1 MTRAP
6 QAVTDRVEPTSPYRG
21 HIIAIVRPWLTLL
34 LVCAL
39 FSLHPVFR
47 TTFWTR
53 DYLPDVFQQS
63 GRNIVLA
70 VGMSFV
76 VMTGGIDLSVG
87 AVLALSGVGLAM
99 ALSGTPAVPHWLA
112 FVAAFP
118 LAFLSVDLVRRT
130 LGSRSA
136 AMPFASLVVLFVVA
150 EAAFGFG
157 LVQALRGGL
166 RVEGAIGFAVL
177 IGVPCGLI
185 NGLVVSVGRVP
196 PFVMTLG
203 MMSVARGLTLYA
215 TNSQSVSADFPRLR
229 VLGEGAPLLVITLLV
244 VAVGSLLLK
253 RAQAGRYV
261 LAIGG
266 NEQAA
271 RLTGVPVATFK
282 TLAYMLAGLGAAIGA
297 VLVVAKFGTANTGAG
312 TGAELDAI
320 AAVVIGGTSL
330 SGGQGSIMNALVGAL
345 TITVI
350 TSGLVLVGIEVNL
363 QQVILGGIIV
373 LTVFV
378 DQLRKRRG

>member
-1 MTRAP
+1 MAQGDAATDGDARGARRRG
-6 QAVTDRVEPTSPYRG
+6 QVIAV
-21 HIIAIVRPWLTLL
+21 VRPWLM
-34 LVCAL
+34 LVVVCGL

-53 DYLPDVFQQS
+53 SYLPDVVQQS

-99 ALSGTPAVPHWLA
+99 ALSGTPAAPPWLA

-118 LAFLSVDLVRRT
+118 LAAVLVNLVHKTLAQRSLRVPLVAVVGLFL
-130 LGSRSA
+130 
-136 AMPFASLVVLFVVA
+136 VA
-150 EAAFGFG
+150 EASAG
-157 LVQALRGGL
+157 LLLAQALKGGL
-166 RVEGAIGFAVL
+166 KVEGAIGFAL
-177 IGVPCGLI
+177 LLGMACGLL
-185 NGLVVSVGRVP
+185 NGLVVAVGRVP

-203 MMSVARGLTLYA
+203 MMSAARGLTLYA
-215 TNSQSVSADFPRLR
+215 TNSRSVTANFARLR
-229 VLGEGAPLLVITLLV
+229 LLGEGTPLLLIALAV
-244 VAVGSLLLK
+244 VAAGSLLLNRFK
-253 RAQAGRYV
+253 AGRYV

-271 RLTGVPVATFK
+271 RLTGVPVEMYK
-282 TLAYMLAGLGAAIGA
+282 TLAYVLSGLGAALGA

-330 SGGQGSIMNALVGAL
+330 SGGQGSILNALVGAL

-363 QQVILGGIIV
+363 QQVILGCIIV
-373 LTVFV
+373 LTVFI
-378 DQLRKRRG
+378 DQIRKRQR

>member
-1 MTRAP
+1 MN
-6 QAVTDRVEPTSPYRG
+6 QAEVTTADRTAGRSSRRRQMQAL
-21 HIIAIVRPWLTLL
+21 IRPWLTLL
-34 LVCAL
+34 FVCAL
-39 FSLHPVFR
+39 FSVHPVFR

-53 DYLPDVFQQS
+53 EFLPDVVQQS

-87 AVLALSGVGLAM
+87 AVLALAGVGLAM
-99 ALSGTPAVPHWLA
+99 AVSRIPAVPTWLA
-112 FVAAFP
+112 LVAAFP
-118 LAFLSVDLVRRT
+118 LAFCAAALVRRT
-130 LGSRSA
+130 LAKRSVSI
-136 AMPFASLVVLFVVA
+136 PIASVIALFVVL
-150 EAAFGFG
+150 EAAFG
-157 LVQALRGGL
+157 LALAQALKGGL
-166 RVEGAIGFAVL
+166 RVEGAIGFAIL
-177 IGVPCGLI
+177 IGGACGLL

-203 MMSVARGLTLYA
+203 MMSAARGLTLYA
-215 TNSQSVSADFPRLR
+215 TNSQSVAADFPRLR
-229 VLGEGAPLLVITLLV
+229 LLGEGMPLLVIALAV
-244 VAVGSLLLK
+244 VAAGSLLL
-253 RAQAGRYV
+253 RRFRAGRYV

-271 RLTGVPVATFK
+271 RLTGVAVESYK
-282 TLAYMLAGLGAAIGA
+282 TLAYVLSGLGAAIGA

-312 TGAELDAI
+312 NGAELDAI

-330 SGGQGSIMNALVGAL
+330 SGGQGSILNALVGAL

-373 LTVFV
+373 LTVFL
-378 DQLRKRRG
+378 DQLRKRNG